1 MSPNEVEMAALKEKA
16 MQQVA
21 PGRLRQFRRRSAQQK
36 KERGDDSNKKN
47 KKGSQTYRKAPLPPG
62 NSPGNNIRLPA
73 VQIVDP
79 KQEALDYRRKQ
90 LKIGKI
96 RPKTESEIKFIN
108 EKTAHNSNSQR
119 SPGARKMTLA
129 KNSKI
134 KLPEIGES
142 NRNLNERGSDSSTST
157 YFNNDIGKLPETL
170 VDSLAIS
177 DGQGL
182 LEGVKLDD
190 FEGLTAVQAG
200 I

>member
-1 MSPNEVEMAALKEKA
+1 
-16 MQQVA
+16 
-21 PGRLRQFRRRSAQQK
+21 
-36 KERGDDSNKKN
+36 
-47 KKGSQTYRKAPLPPG
+47 
-62 NSPGNNIRLPA
+62 
-73 VQIVDP
+73 
-79 KQEALDYRRKQ
+79 
-90 LKIGKI
+90 
-96 RPKTESEIKFIN
+96 
-108 EKTAHNSNSQR
+108 
-119 SPGARKMTLA
+119 MTLA